1 MDVLDLFFK
10 KFSYKFPKGY
20 PDMNN
25 KQDVLL
31 LENILQELG
40 ANIDLQ
46 EEKKLEYD
54 VLTPRAKEIA
64 QDLIN
69 LLGIDQSQIIP
80 ASSTKIVIY
89 TTDREP
95 LFNKIEQSGEYGEAT
110 QVRNGN
116 WKKDGITILLK
127 PTGEKAGEYFE
138 LKPQQLGITLDKKIS
153 LSTLENELIAGVKNN
168 KVLSDLQKQAL
179 IYAVNQTNPLSDDEK
194 LELAQNTGFFNE
206 VNKNFGEPHGAL
218 IYGKQIGADFVE
230 FPAAGNYRLLD
241 YILYKGDERI
251 QVSAK
256 AGKSIGNTAKYEDI
270 IALADAVKGEVPDKL
285 REFSNIIK
293 ANSVITGAF
302 EAIEK
307 FGSDSLKQRV
317 KDYKIKYPQYPKLG
331 NKPSDRAAHADRIVI
346 EKDFV
351 SKELNTNPE
360 LDFNTLFNN
369 YVQVKY
375 VKYNLNPK
383 TLKAE
388 ICFKALFRGYIVA
401 KWIDS
406 NKDYSNLNRI
416 KVKQWIYFYAEY

>member
-1 MDVLDLFFK
+1 MDPLDLFFK
-10 KFSYKFPKGY
+10 KFSYKFDKGY

-25 KQDVLL
+25 NQDVLL
-31 LENILQELG
+31 LESLLNKLG
-40 ANIDLQ
+40 VNVDLQ

-64 QDLIN
+64 QNLIN
-69 LLGIDQSQIIP
+69 LLGIDQSQIKP
-80 ASSTKIVIY
+80 ASATKIVIY

-95 LFNKIEQSGEYGEAT
+95 LFNKIEQSGKYGEAT
-110 QVRNGN
+110 KVRSGN
-116 WKKDGITILLK
+116 WKKEGITIILK

-138 LKPQQLGITLDKKIS
+138 LKPQQFGITLDKKIS
-153 LSTLENELIAGVKNN
+153 LSVLQNELVNGVKNN
-168 KVLSDLQKQAL
+168 NVLSDLQKQAL
-179 IYAVNQTNPLSDDEK
+179 IYAVTKANPLSDAEK
-194 LELAQNTGFFNE
+194 QELAKNTGFFNE

-218 IYGKQIGADFVE
+218 IYGDQIGADSVE

-241 YILYKGDERI
+241 YILYKGDDRI

-270 IALADAVKGEVPDKL
+270 IALADMADGKVPEKL
-285 REFSNIIK
+285 KEFSDIIK

-307 FGSDSLKQRV
+307 FGSNSLKQRV
-317 KDYKIKYPQYPKLG
+317 KDYKIQYPQYPKIG
-331 NKPSDRAAHADRIVI
+331 NKPTDRVAHADRIAI

-351 SKELNTNPE
+351 KELNANPE
-360 LDFNTLFNN
+360 LNFNELFNN

-383 TLKAE
+383 TLEAE
-388 ICFKALFRGYIVA
+388 VYVIESGNF
-401 KWIDS
+401 
-406 NKDYSNLNRI
+406 
-416 KVKQWIYFYAEY
+416 KVKHTTKNSPGHDADKLGLSVSKIS

>member
-1 MDVLDLFFK
+1 MDAYDIFFK
-10 KFSYKFPKGY
+10 KFAYKFPKGY

-25 KQDVLL
+25 EQDILL
-31 LENILQELG
+31 LENLLQELG
-40 ANIDLQ
+40 ANVDLQ

-64 QDLIN
+64 QDLID
-69 LLGIDQSQIIP
+69 LLGIDQSQIKP
-80 ASSTKIVIY
+80 ASATKIVIY
-89 TTDREP
+89 TTDRES

-110 QVRNGN
+110 QVRSGK
-116 WKKDGITILLK
+116 WKKEGITIILK

-153 LSTLENELIAGVKNN
+153 LSTLKKELITGVKNN

-206 VNKNFGEPHGAL
+206 VNKNFGESHGAL
-218 IYGKQIGADFVE
+218 IYGKQIEADFIE

-241 YILYKGDERI
+241 YILYKGDEYI

-270 IALADAVKGEVPDKL
+270 IVLADAVEGEVPDKL

-293 ANSVITGAF
+293 VNSVITGAF

-307 FGSDSLKQRV
+307 FGSNSLKQKV
-317 KDYKIKYPQYPKLG
+317 KDYKIKYPEYPKIG
-331 NKPSDRAAHADRIVI
+331 NKPADRIAHADRIAI
-346 EKDFV
+346 EKEFI
-351 SKELNTNPE
+351 KELNANPE

-375 VKYNLNPK
+375 VKYNLNSK

-388 ICFKALFRGYIVA
+388 IYVIESGNF
-401 KWIDS
+401 
-406 NKDYSNLNRI
+406 
-416 KVKQWIYFYAEY
+416 KVKHATKNSPGHDADKLGLSVSKVN

>member
-10 KFSYKFPKGY
+10 KYSYKFSKGY

-25 KQDVLL
+25 AQDVLL
-31 LENILQELG
+31 LESLLRTLEI
-40 ANIDLQ
+40 NIDLQ

-54 VLTPRAKEIA
+54 VLTPKAKEIA

-69 LLGIDQSQIIP
+69 LLGIDQSQIKP

-153 LSTLENELIAGVKNN
+153 LSTLESELIAGVKNN
-168 KVLSDLQKQAL
+168 KVLSNLQKQAL
-179 IYAVNQTNPLSDDEK
+179 IYAIDQTNPLSDDEK
-194 LELAQNTGFFNE
+194 QELAQNTGFFNE

-317 KDYKIKYPQYPKLG
+317 KDYKIQYPQYPKLG
-331 NKPSDRAAHADRIVI
+331 NKPADRAAHADRIAI
-346 EKDFV
+346 EKDFI

-388 ICFKALFRGYIVA
+388 IYVIESGNF
-401 KWIDS
+401 
-406 NKDYSNLNRI
+406 
-416 KVKQWIYFYAEY
+416 KVKHASKNSAGHDSDKLGLAVGKVS

>member
-10 KFSYKFPKGY
+10 KYSYKFDKGY

-25 KQDVLL
+25 EKDVLL

-40 ANIDLQ
+40 ANINLQ

-64 QDLIN
+64 QNLID
-69 LLGIDQSQIIP
+69 LLGIDQSQIKP

-89 TTDREP
+89 TTDRES

-110 QVRNGN
+110 KVRSGN
-116 WKKDGITILLK
+116 WKKEDITIILK

-153 LSTLENELIAGVKNN
+153 LSALQNELVNGIKNN
-168 KVLSDLQKQAL
+168 NVLSDLQKQAL
-179 IYAVNQTNPLSDDEK
+179 IYAVTKANPLSDDEK
-194 LELAQNTGFFNE
+194 QELAKNTGFFNE

-218 IYGKQIGADFVE
+218 IYGDQIGADSVE

-241 YILYKGDERI
+241 YILYNGDDRI

-270 IALADAVKGEVPDKL
+270 IALVDMADGEVPEKL
-285 REFSNIIK
+285 KEFKDIIK

-302 EAIEK
+302 EAIKK
-307 FGSDSLKQRV
+307 FGSDPLKQRV
-317 KDYKIKYPQYPKLG
+317 KDYEIQYPQYPKIG
-331 NKPSDRAAHADRIVI
+331 NKPTDRAAHADRIAI

-351 SKELNTNPE
+351 KELNANPE
-360 LDFNTLFNN
+360 LNFNELFNN
-369 YVQVKY
+369 YIQVKY
-375 VKYNLNPK
+375 IKYNLNPK
-383 TLKAE
+383 TLEAE
-388 ICFKALFRGYIVA
+388 IYVIESGNF
-401 KWIDS
+401 
-406 NKDYSNLNRI
+406 
-416 KVKQWIYFYAEY
+416 KVKHATKNSPGHDADKLGLSVSKIS